1 MASIRTGIELNDGFS
16 QVIYSI
22 INAVNMAASSM
33 EAMQRTMGSDVDT
46 SGIEG
51 VHDAANQ
58 ATLAL
63 DELINRMHEANSAS
77 VAPQVDTPTGNV
89 VNTDSPVT
97 APQVQT
103 PSVLPTPVQANAP
116 PVRVPLEWDVQD
128 IPVFTGT
135 GVERYQQEVAAASD
149 QLQKLIQTQEQISR
163 SSAATN
169 ILPVTAYQDVT
180 RMTNRIRA
188 LSSQIDQISKVNVG
202 DEASSQIEQLRGQ
215 LNQAIRAQTSL
226 NTAMASGDASGIVES
241 YNQLNNAVSNTERYI
256 RDNTDEQGRFNTAIQ
271 EGSQQADQL
280 TGMIAKAA
288 GAYLSIKSV
297 GEAIDISD
305 ELVSTTARLNTM
317 NESFNQINGT
327 AVETDS
333 LVKQIYASAQNA
345 RGSFGDMAAV
355 VAKFGN
361 NARDAFANQDEVV
374 AFANIVQKQM
384 TIAGAS
390 TQEASN
396 AMLQL
401 SQALGSGVLRGDEL
415 NSIFEQA
422 PNLIQSIADYLDVPI
437 GQIRSMAS
445 EGKLSAD
452 VVKSAIFAAA
462 EDSYDECGN
471 LIQGVNSKF
480 ESMPL
485 TWAQNWQQMQN
496 TALMAF
502 QPVLNRINELANSP
516 GFQNFANG
524 AIQAMAIIAN
534 QVLNIFDLIGQ
545 VAQFVSDNWSV
556 IEPIVLG
563 VAGALGTYAIY
574 LGIVEGLE
582 IAGAAASL
590 AYNLMM
596 SAKIGIMALMNGTT
610 MAATAAQMGYN
621 GALYACPVVW
631 FVIAIIAIIAAV
643 YAVCSAIAK
652 MTGVAN
658 SGFGVIVGA
667 VYTVIAFFK
676 NLFSA
681 VGTVFSG
688 IGAGAVAL
696 GNNIKAAFHNS
707 IATVKA
713 KFYSLLST
721 AMTVISQIASA
732 LSALPFVE
740 FDAAGLAGKASD
752 YAAKAQ
758 EANDSKMEYQDIGAA
773 FQSKMD
779 EMTAFSDGW
788 ASDAFAAGA
797 AKGDSIAESISNFD
811 LSSLLGATELPDT
824 SSFDMS
830 DTIANGISDSG
841 LGDSS
846 GSTSD
851 NTGKIASSVT
861 ASEEDLKYLREIAEQ
876 ETVNR
881 YTLASVNVDMSGMTN
896 HVNNG
901 MDLDGVV
908 SGLTDAVEE
917 AIESMTEG
925 VHS

>member
-1 MASIRTGIELNDGFS
+1 MASIKTGIELNDGFS

-22 INAVNMAASSM
+22 INAVNVAASSM

-77 VAPQVDTPTGNV
+77 VAPQVDTPAGNV

-116 PVRVPLEWDVQD
+116 PVKVPLEWDVQD

-169 ILPVTAYQDVT
+169 ILPVTAYQDVM

-317 NESFNQINGT
+317 NESFNQINDT

-524 AIQAMAIIAN
+524 AIQAMAIVAN

-545 VAQFVSDNWSV
+545 VAQFVSDNWSI
-556 IEPIVLG
+556 IEPI
-563 VAGALGTYAIY
+563 I
-574 LGIVEGLE
+574 
-582 IAGAAASL
+582 
-590 AYNLMM
+590 
-596 SAKIGIMALMNGTT
+596 IG
-610 MAATAAQMGYN
+610 AATAMGLYVAALLIGQGVMIAMAAAQAIH
-621 GALYACPVVW
+621 ALMTTTWSIATFTATVAQQGLNAALAACPITWIVV
-631 FVIAIIAIIAAV
+631 AIIALIAAV